1 VSPHPSIPVSQ
12 YPYIPHPCAFA
23 VELRQT
29 KGTGRKWGLGNGELC
44 LDYAYAVLS
53 SGSFRLWDLSWG
65 GEMGSR
71 KESATHMHG
80 NRSSWRMEK
89 GECRVENGEWR
100 GPGVAGQKRK
110 RANAKCKWAFHK
122 MNIKLQVGQRKRQRA
137 GVAKK

>member
-80 NRSSWRMEK
+80 NRSSWRMET
-89 GECRVENGEWR
+89 GERRKENVEWRTENGEDLEWQDKNEK
-100 GPGVAGQKRK
+100 GQTQNVNGLFTK
-110 RANAKCKWAFHK
+110 
-122 MNIKLQVGQRKRQRA
+122 
-137 GVAKK
+137 